1 MLKMRSW
8 FGPVG
13 FAVLALLAGSAAV
26 AQAPTE
32 VRFAVIYASPIES
45 PWNTAF
51 IQSME
56 RVKAA
61 KPRGLT
67 VSYDQTESVKPGD
80 AERVLTGYAASGK
93 YQIIWAHSIYSD
105 AVAVLQKRFPDL
117 MWVVTGGGNEA
128 LSGNGYYIDA
138 VTHEPAFLMGA
149 IAGMMTKSKVIGVIA
164 GFPNQTENIPSNAF
178 ILGAKSVH
186 PDLAARVTYIGSWFD
201 PPKTKESAR
210 AQIAAGADMIFSTRF
225 GAFEAAAE
233 GNALVFGH
241 MVDQHKVNPKVVVT
255 SSMVRFDPSIVFA
268 IDEWW
273 AFRTQGKRYAA
284 PKAQPIV
291 YSMAQGGSDL
301 APFHA
306 FQERLP
312 KDVLA
317 RAEQMKAD
325 VLAGRL
331 KIPVNA
337 APAK

>member
-1 MLKMRSW
+1 MMKMLTR
-8 FGPVG
+8 FVHGG
-13 FAVLALLAGSAAV
+13 FAVLALLATSAAV

-32 VRFAVIYASPIES
+32 VRFAVVYASPIES

-56 RVKAA
+56 RIKAA

-67 VSYDQTESVKPGD
+67 VSFDHTESVKPAD
-80 AERVLTGYAASGK
+80 AERVLGGYAASGK

-105 AVAVLQKRFPDL
+105 AVASLQKRFPDL

-138 VTHEPAFLMGA
+138 VTHEPAYLMGV
-149 IAGMMTKSKVIGVIA
+149 IAGLMTKSKTVGVIA
-164 GFPNQTENIPSNAF
+164 AFPNQTENIPSNAF
-178 ILGAKSVH
+178 ILGAKSVR
-186 PDLAARVTYIGSWFD
+186 PDITARVTYIGSWFD

-233 GNALVFGH
+233 GNALMFGH
-241 MVDQHKVNPKVVVT
+241 MVDQHKVSPKVVV
-255 SSMVRFDPSIVFA
+255 SSSIVRFDPAIMFA
-268 IDEWW
+268 IEEWW
-273 AFRTQGKRYAA
+273 AFKTQGKRYDA
-284 PKAQPIV
+284 PKAQPVV
-291 YSMAQGGSDL
+291 YSMAQGGSAL
-301 APFHA
+301 APFYA

-317 RAEQMKAD
+317 KVEQIKAD
-325 VLAGRL
+325 ILAGKV
-331 KIPVNA
+331 KIPVNS